1 MATRYPITLEEMK
14 NVNGVSIGKARRY
27 ATPFLMLIEK
37 YVEEND
43 IDRPSDFVVKQV
55 ANKSKKKINI
65 IQAVDRK
72 IPLEDI
78 ASGNQLS
85 MDELME
91 EMVSIVQSGT
101 KLNIDYYIEEEVDE
115 YSLEETYDYF
125 MDPDRESD
133 DPDIAFQTL
142 KEEDVTIEEIK
153 LIRIKFLSE
162 MAN

>member
-1 MATRYPITLEEMK
+1 MATRYPITVEEMK
-14 NVNGVSIGKARRY
+14 NINGVSIGKAKRY

-37 YVEEND
+37 YVEENE
-43 IDRPSDFVVKQV
+43 IDRPNDFIVKQV
-55 ANKSKKKINI
+55 ANRSKKKVNI

-91 EMVSIVQSGT
+91 EMVSIVLSGT
-101 KLNIDYYIEEEVDE
+101 KLSIDYYIEDNVDE
-115 YSLEETYDYF
+115 YSLEETVEYF
-125 MDPDRESD
+125 MRAETD

-162 MAN
+162 VAN